1 MFPCVPLLPQYN
13 NIYEGSKTNCMILP
27 VSGKLYHIER
37 NFDND
42 MIINIINSSPATV
55 KEFYIIK
62 KDNYQSDLTDI
73 QTVTDKKINILD
85 DNYK

>member
-1 MFPCVPLLPQYN
+1 
-13 NIYEGSKTNCMILP
+13 MILP